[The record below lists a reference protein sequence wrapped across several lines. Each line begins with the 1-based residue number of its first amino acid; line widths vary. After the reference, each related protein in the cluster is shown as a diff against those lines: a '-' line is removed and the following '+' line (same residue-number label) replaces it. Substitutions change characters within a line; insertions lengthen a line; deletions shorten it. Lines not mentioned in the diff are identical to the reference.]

1 MRVPTKL
8 GLLYPGFA
16 AEDDLP
22 WLVDALAADGSVVAD
37 VVHTSIDDDVH
48 TVEVLRDMGSDVR
61 LRAGAA
67 TLREHGVA
75 VGVWVCTSASF
86 VYGWDG
92 ARRQAEALASWLGAP
107 ASSTSLAFV
116 HALRELGL
124 ERVAL
129 AATYPEPVT
138 RCFVDMLRDAGID
151 VVASGSHDIPTAT
164 AAGALERDA
173 VLALVSA
180 GGDRRDAQA
189 VLVPDTALHTVRWL
203 GELEAA
209 AGKPVLTANQV
220 SVWEALR
227 LAGRPVRADGL
238 GALFAQP
245 VAGEPAERA

>member
-22 WLVDALAADGSVVAD
+22 WLVEALAPDGSVVAD
-37 VVHTSIDDDVH
+37 VVHTSIEEDTH
-48 TVEVLRDMGSDVR
+48 TVEVLREMGSDER

-67 TLREHGVA
+67 TLREHGAA
-75 VGVWVCTSASF
+75 VGVWACTSGSF

-92 ARRQAEALASWLGAP
+92 ARRQADAIASWLGAP

-116 HALRELGL
+116 HALRELGV

-138 RCFVDMLRDAGID
+138 RSFVGFLHDAGVE
-151 VVASGSHDIPTAT
+151 VVASGSHDIPNAT
-164 AAGALERDA
+164 EAGMLERDA
-173 VLALVSA
+173 VLALAGA
-180 GGDRRDAQA
+180 GGERREAQA
-189 VLVPDTALHTVRWL
+189 VLLPDTALHTVRWL
-203 GELEAA
+203 EEIEAA

-227 LAGRPVRADGL
+227 LAGRPLQAAGF
-238 GALFAQP
+238 GALFEQP
-245 VAGEPAERA
+245 VPGEPAARA